1 MRDLAVLSR
10 RGPANGGHERVGRT
24 SDLGGWAGHRRG
36 RVLVA
41 VAALVLGI
49 GSCQLPQPHLPKL
62 SVAFA
67 GGASAVAPACAPVMH
82 KWTSSSARRETMRFL
97 PPSLYSMIRNV

>member
-1 MRDLAVLSR
+1 MRTLAVPSR
-10 RGPANGGHERVGRT
+10 RGPANGENERVGRT
-24 SDLGGWAGHRRG
+24 SDPGGWAWHRRG

-62 SVAFA
+62 VAGAA
-67 GGASAVAPACAPVMH
+67 GGSTSTAVYRVPMQ
-82 KWTSSSARRETMRFL
+82 ARSG
-97 PPSLYSMIRNV
+97 PG

>member
-1 MRDLAVLSR
+1 MRTLAVPSR
-10 RGPANGGHERVGRT
+10 RGPANGENERVVRT
-24 SDLGGWAGHRRG
+24 SDPGGWAWHRRG

-62 SVAFA
+62 LVVAGA
-67 GGASAVAPACAPVMH
+67 GGGATTAVHRVPMQ
-82 KWTSSSARRETMRFL
+82 ARSG
-97 PPSLYSMIRNV
+97 PG

>member
-24 SDLGGWAGHRRG
+24 SDPGGWAGHRRG

-62 SVAFA
+62 VAGAA
-67 GGASAVAPACAPVMH
+67 GGSTSTADHGGPAGAGRPG
-82 KWTSSSARRETMRFL
+82 
-97 PPSLYSMIRNV
+97 

>member
-41 VAALVLGI
+41 VAAIVLGI

-62 SVAFA
+62 LVGAGA
-67 GGASAVAPACAPVMH
+67 GGGAPTAVHRVPMQ
-82 KWTSSSARRETMRFL
+82 ARSG
-97 PPSLYSMIRNV
+97 PG

>member
-1 MRDLAVLSR
+1 MRTLAVPSR

-62 SVAFA
+62 LVVAGA
-67 GGASAVAPACAPVMH
+67 GGGATTAVHRVPMQ
-82 KWTSSSARRETMRFL
+82 ARSG
-97 PPSLYSMIRNV
+97 PG